1 MINWDSGNLTRLPGI
16 KIFMKKTTIYTL
28 IVFFYMV
35 NYLYANSF
43 SYRNWFLESNDIIRG
58 RLSEERPELI
68 INSISKENGDQKYI
82 VSYFVNNECI
92 NELFYFLPKNRIIQE
107 NCYSLLYFE
116 NGQWIDDSPVYNSC
130 SLISLYPLFPGEK
143 RYIKFIYDP
152 KKIKKNFLYR
162 LGYCGSYSKPFIFSE
177 LNQYLEKNNSN
188 EIEIKVKDYFYLNEK
203 FIVII
208 EISNGTKEIIHSRYL
223 SKIQYLNIK
232 KTIDDIDKFYSIE
245 KDNSVVYPG
254 EKYILIFK
262 INKDD
267 ISTQSK
273 GIQIIFGDFKTDVMQ
288 LEQAEFYI
296 RKYTKLL
303 K

>member
-1 MINWDSGNLTRLPGI
+1 M
-16 KIFMKKTTIYTL
+16 
-28 IVFFYMV
+28 
-35 NYLYANSF
+35 
-43 SYRNWFLESNDIIRG
+43 
-58 RLSEERPELI
+58 
-68 INSISKENGDQKYI
+68 
-82 VSYFVNNECI
+82 
-92 NELFYFLPKNRIIQE
+92 
-107 NCYSLLYFE
+107 
-116 NGQWIDDSPVYNSC
+116 
-130 SLISLYPLFPGEK
+130 
-143 RYIKFIYDP
+143 
-152 KKIKKNFLYR
+152 
-162 LGYCGSYSKPFIFSE
+162 
-177 LNQYLEKNNSN
+177 EKNNSN